1 MYKISEL
8 AQEKISDYLSGNDM
22 VINCT
27 IDNCPE
33 SGEVKPHVRVYFEV
47 SAENSSFIRMETW
60 LPIHWNGIFAGIGNG
75 GLAGIMQIPEL
86 ISMNNRDFAVIT
98 TDMGTSKCVEIGIEE
113 GIENPAVHR
122 DFGYRA
128 THLMTEMG
136 KVIVKLAYGQAP
148 EYSVFA
154 GGSTGGEQA
163 LSEAQRYP
171 YDYDAIL
178 CGAPA
183 NDRIRLHTY
192 FLWNFVHLRDAE
204 KKPLFDKETVH
215 NIAKEAIDFLGD
227 FTAIPKGD
235 SETVSVFV
243 NRVAEKLSLSK
254 EQEAALL
261 AVYSGPVNPRTKER
275 IFYGI
280 PIGSEMNNS
289 AIANISPVST
299 LPNLFY
305 PFYWGLG
312 EQFDP
317 FSFDFDKDFERVQ
330 EVLSSEMDA
339 TSDDLSPF
347 FQHGGKLLMIVGGA
361 DPIIPYLETLKYCQ
375 KVAKRLDKTILDH
388 QFKFYIAPF
397 ANHCIADFV
406 PEFVTADDGRDLLD
420 ILVDWLIHER
430 TPGLL
435 RINSHVYGVAE
446 MQTCQIQPVCLGGSV
461 G

>member
-1 MYKISEL
+1 MYKIGEL
-8 AQEKISDYLSGNDM
+8 AQEKISDYLFGNDM
-22 VINCT
+22 VIRYT
-27 IDNCPE
+27 IDNCSE
-33 SGEVKPHVRVYFEV
+33 AGDVKPHVRVYFEV
-47 SAENSSFIRMETW
+47 SAEIGSFIRMETW

-86 ISMNNRDFAVIT
+86 IAMNNRDFAVIT

-113 GIENPAVHR
+113 GIENLAIRH

-136 KVIVKLAYGQAP
+136 KVIVELAYGRP
-148 EYSVFA
+148 PGYSVFA
-154 GGSTGGEQA
+154 GGSTGGGQA

-178 CGAPA
+178 CGSPG
-183 NDRIRLHTY
+183 NERIRVHTY

-235 SETVSVFV
+235 SETVSAFV
-243 NRVAEKLSLSK
+243 NRVVEKLSLTK

-261 AVYSGPVNPRTKER
+261 AVYSGPVNPRTKEK
-275 IFYGI
+275 IFEGI

-289 AIANISPVST
+289 AIADISTALT
-299 LPNLFY
+299 LPAQFY
-305 PFYWGLG
+305 PFYWALG
-312 EQFDP
+312 EEFDP

-339 TSDDLSPF
+339 TSDNLSSF
-347 FQHGGKLLMIVGGA
+347 FRHGGKLLMIAGGA
-361 DPIIPYLETLKYCQ
+361 DPLIPYLETFKYCQ
-375 KVAKRLDKTILDH
+375 KVAKRQDKAILDH

-397 ANHCIADFV
+397 ANHSIADFV

-435 RINSHVYGVAE
+435 RISSHVYGVAE
-446 MQTCQIQPVCLGGSV
+446 MQTCQIQPVCLGGSA